1 MLRQKNSAY
10 TIITVN
16 VKCFLK
22 QIFMTSQ
29 VGFHMVD
36 SLFQMP
42 KESSCLDVEYQTNNV
57 SLIFFNNL
65 KYELEETLGLK
76 VDLVHGQW
84 RMELLVEHQI
94 QLLVLM
100 KHVHVL
106 KS

>member
-1 MLRQKNSAY
+1 MQIQASLPSKENK
-10 TIITVN
+10 
-16 VKCFLK
+16 VKIL
-22 QIFMTSQ
+22 
-29 VGFHMVD
+29 
-36 SLFQMP
+36 
-42 KESSCLDVEYQTNNV
+42 ESSAMEIKQEKQETILGENERDYFDDLIAEFQTNNV